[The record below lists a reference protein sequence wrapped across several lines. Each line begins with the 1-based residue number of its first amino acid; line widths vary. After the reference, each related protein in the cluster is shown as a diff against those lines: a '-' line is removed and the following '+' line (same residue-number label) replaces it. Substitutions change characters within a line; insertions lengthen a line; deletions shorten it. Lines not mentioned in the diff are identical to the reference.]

1 MITAVYQ
8 AKADVKEVIV
18 RVFTYLKMDPTGWL
32 AYCEYC
38 LAHWYDVILPL
49 ILSI

>member
-18 RVFTYLKMDPTGWL
+18 RVFTYLKMDPTVDWPI
-32 AYCEYC
+32 
-38 LAHWYDVILPL
+38 VNIV
-49 ILSI
+49 